1 MDEPGIQDLSAVG
14 GGAGLAP
21 PEISPQRGALARWQF
36 RFFPKL
42 ERDEDHPRT
51 WEFPAYLG
59 ADLPWLRTLR
69 DLYAGPYAF
78 PASIAPEA
86 GVFLFA
92 VVRNL
97 RPRTGVVVGA
107 FIRSRTSWVA
117 GGAGKAAGGGSS

>member
-42 ERDEDHPRT
+42 ERDLDHPRT

-86 GVFLFA
+86 GLFLFA
-92 VVRNL
+92 LVRNL
-97 RPRTGVVVGA
+97 RPRTVVEVGS
-107 FIRSRTSWVA
+107 FIGISTIWIA
-117 GGAGKAAGGGSS
+117 AALEEAAGDA